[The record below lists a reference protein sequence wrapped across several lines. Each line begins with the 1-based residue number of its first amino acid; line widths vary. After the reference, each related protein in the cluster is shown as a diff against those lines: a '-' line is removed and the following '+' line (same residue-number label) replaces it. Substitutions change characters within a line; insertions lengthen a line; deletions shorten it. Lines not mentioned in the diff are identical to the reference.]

1 MTARV
6 ASVAG
11 IVAFVIA
18 ALCGAVWAV
27 GPIDGAA
34 DAPHAVAVRVDPPSP
49 ARALVLGDSALAALN
64 WVPAARQAVQGFDA
78 TLDLQAC
85 RRLYYPSCASPP
97 PPTAYEA
104 LAAHGRGFSV
114 LVISV
119 GYNDLAAMTA
129 TSFEQVVG
137 RARELGYEQIVW
149 WTLRA
154 VDNGYAARNAV
165 IRDELASGKY
175 PDVVL
180 ADWDRYTANRSS
192 WFVSD
197 GVHYQPIAAWAA
209 ADYLSRKMAFL
220 GHRQCP
226 VPTLPGA
233 APQDPCPDPDVTG
246 PIAAITSLYPTGTS

>member
-1 MTARV
+1 MTHRAAPLV
-6 ASVAG
+6 AIVGFVVAAVCG
-11 IVAFVIA
+11 A
-18 ALCGAVWAV
+18 ALAI
-27 GPIDGAA
+27 GPIGGAA
-34 DAPHAVAVRVDPPSP
+34 DAHIAAVRVDPPVP
-49 ARALVLGDSALAALN
+49 TRALVIGDSAIAALN

-78 TLDLQAC
+78 TLDLRAC

-104 LAAHGRGFSV
+104 LASHGRGFAV

-119 GYNDLAAMTA
+119 GYNDLASMTA
-129 TSFEQVVG
+129 SSFEQVVA
-137 RARELGYEQIVW
+137 RARELGYRQIVW

-154 VDNGYAARNAV
+154 VDNGFAARNTV
-165 IRDELASGKY
+165 IRDELATGKY

-180 ADWDRYTANRSS
+180 ADWNRYTANRSQ

-220 GHRQCP
+220 EHRQCP
-226 VPTLPGA
+226 APTTPAA

-246 PIAAITSLYPTGTS
+246 PIAAIESLYPIGGS